1 MLKYHI
7 YDLITTIK
15 FNQLPNH
22 SESFSICRYQMLT
35 AFDFLPLVDISVLHS
50 AWKTAGAY
58 PVLRKLKHGR
68 GCSERPCSVVFG
80 KVIKLKCLPG
90 MFIHSFSKYLLGINT
105 CLFLK
110 GKYINIYLLQVTI
123 LGIRQTAMSK
133 TKSLFL
139 LTREISSKQII
150 CMSVYS
156 YTSVYTED
164 VKGDTCY
171 RKKKQSENKEW
182 WMGGIL
188 YIAFGLLR
196 EGLSEEVAFEQ
207 RSKKKV
213 GCDWNQLSPIWGLHV
228 TSRWIN
234 KCKYSGKG
242 SSLSGW
248 KSSREA
254 SMAPEKWGKGE
265 RKTGRDGNR
274 CLFSDIFISTN
285 WKKKKI

>member
-1 MLKYHI
+1 MGILLMLKYHI

-50 AWKTAGAY
+50 AWNTAGAY

-171 RKKKQSENKEW
+171 RKKK
-182 WMGGIL
+182 
-188 YIAFGLLR
+188 
-196 EGLSEEVAFEQ
+196 
-207 RSKKKV
+207 
-213 GCDWNQLSPIWGLHV
+213 
-228 TSRWIN
+228 T
-234 KCKYSGKG
+234 
-242 SSLSGW
+242 
-248 KSSREA
+248 
-254 SMAPEKWGKGE
+254 E
-265 RKTGRDGNR
+265 RK
-274 CLFSDIFISTN
+274 
-285 WKKKKI
+285 